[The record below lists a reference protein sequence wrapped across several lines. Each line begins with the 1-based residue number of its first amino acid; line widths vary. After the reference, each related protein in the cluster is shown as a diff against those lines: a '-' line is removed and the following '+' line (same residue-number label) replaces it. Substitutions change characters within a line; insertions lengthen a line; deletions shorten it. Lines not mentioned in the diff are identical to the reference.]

1 MLEGTQT
8 MGLSGIVAVAISGM
22 LLAYAKREPKG
33 GRAIMQGARQRIGH
47 STNLV
52 GLATDLLGSAAFND
66 HPLELHLSGVREMN
80 KNLFEMLSFS
90 ETLPDAGDA
99 FYKYMMAMFGIDPE
113 QLEQERAAA
122 EQRGVKVR
130 RYRSSF
136 LRLLKGWGYDS
147 NSPEGA
153 VLKGWVESRFGLFPT
168 FHKSKLD
175 RVGGPDWASYVEE
188 KMSSR
193 FHNNSIYTQL
203 DMLYEF
209 CQWGLARYAA
219 PGQSHVRLYRG
230 INSFDE
236 HQVLERVDKKT
247 VVMRVNNLA
256 SFSSDRSVADCFGDT
271 ILTADVPVVKIVF
284 FNTLLPI
291 HPLKG
296 EGEYLVVGGDYR
308 VTASYF

>member
-1 MLEGTQT
+1 MNDTTVPRRL
-8 MGLSGIVAVAISGM
+8 
-22 LLAYAKREPKG
+22 
-33 GRAIMQGARQRIGH
+33 GH

-52 GLATDLLGSAAFND
+52 GLPTDFLGSARFNERPV
-66 HPLELHLSGVREMN
+66 PLHISGVREMN
-80 KNLFEMLSFS
+80 KNLYEMLSQS
-90 ETLPDAGDA
+90 DCLEDAGDA

-113 QLEQERAAA
+113 QMERERAEAA
-122 EQRGVKVR
+122 KDGKPVRR

-147 NSPEGA
+147 NAPEGA

-168 FHKSKLD
+168 FHKDKIE
-175 RVGGPDWASYVEE
+175 RVSGPAWISYVEE

-209 CQWGLARYAA
+209 CQWGLERYAA
-219 PGQSHVRLYRG
+219 PGQPHLKLYRG

-236 HQVLERVDKKT
+236 HQIVERIDKKT
-247 VVMRVNNLA
+247 VVMRLNNLA
-256 SFSSDRSVADCFGDT
+256 SFSSDRNVADCFGDT
-271 ILTADVPVVKIVF
+271 ILTAQVPAVKIVF

-296 EGEYLVVGGDYR
+296 EGEYLVIGGDYK

>member
-1 MLEGTQT
+1 MPDSERRL
-8 MGLSGIVAVAISGM
+8 
-22 LLAYAKREPKG
+22 
-33 GRAIMQGARQRIGH
+33 GH

-52 GLATDLLGSAAFND
+52 GLSTDLLGSAAFND
-66 HPLELHLSGVREMN
+66 HPVELHLSGVREMN
-80 KNLFEMLSFS
+80 KNLFEMLSQS
-90 ETLPDAGDA
+90 DCLSDAGDA

-122 EQRGVKVR
+122 ERQGKVR

-147 NSPEGA
+147 NAPEGA

-168 FHKSKLD
+168 FHKSMLD
-175 RVGGPDWASYVEE
+175 RVGGAEWAVYVEE

-219 PGQSHVRLYRG
+219 PERSHVRLYRG

-236 HQVLERVDKKT
+236 HQVIERIDRKN
-247 VVMRVNNLA
+247 VVMRLNNLA
-256 SFSSDRSVADCFGDT
+256 SFSSERSVADCFGDT
-271 ILTADVPVVKIVF
+271 ILTAEVPVVKILF

-296 EGEYLVVGGDYR
+296 EGEYLVIGGDYR
-308 VTASYF
+308 VTATYF